1 MASEELPSLTR
12 KANTVCFCTLLF
24 GYKTAPL
31 LWSAML
37 ARIQQSLLEGH
48 EGQHLVC
55 CGYYRG
61 TCAHGTPSWP
71 WVLTTASALG
81 FKVSLKKGERS
92 RQVSWIGIRMTLRD
106 ALILGLPAKYTGEL
120 VTVLKRW
127 EGGWH
132 GFVEGAQTSVRQKLR
147 GLQESCQCG
156 SVLKGTAY
164 RAGRHKRFK
173 GRGPPTVTARL
184 RGQIRDVPHQAVG
197 ISAALV
203 AYLNSATENPTKKFK
218 LDTKKYPTAS
228 VITDASPEGL
238 GAVLLVNNK
247 VTRAL
252 KSPVL
257 IGDCG
262 TIEVPAG

>member
-1 MASEELPSLTR
+1 MKDISEEEVRSTMGHGTISRLGLIVKEKPEVTKRRVIMDLRRPGGNWKATLPERLALPRPRDAVAAVRDVFERRDIAEAKVRSQERWLGVASEELPSLTR

-31 LWSAML
+31 LWSAMM
-37 ARIQQSLLEGH
+37 ARIQQSPLEGH

-127 EGGWH
+127 EGAGMASLKELRQVCGKVAWLAGILPMWQCSKRYCIQGW
-132 GFVEGAQTSVRQKLR
+132 
-147 GLQESCQCG
+147 
-156 SVLKGTAY
+156 
-164 RAGRHKRFK
+164 
-173 GRGPPTVTARL
+173 PT
-184 RGQIRDVPHQAVG
+184 
-197 ISAALV
+197 
-203 AYLNSATENPTKKFK
+203 
-218 LDTKKYPTAS
+218 
-228 VITDASPEGL
+228 
-238 GAVLLVNNK
+238 
-247 VTRAL
+247 
-252 KSPVL
+252 
-257 IGDCG
+257 
-262 TIEVPAG
+262 